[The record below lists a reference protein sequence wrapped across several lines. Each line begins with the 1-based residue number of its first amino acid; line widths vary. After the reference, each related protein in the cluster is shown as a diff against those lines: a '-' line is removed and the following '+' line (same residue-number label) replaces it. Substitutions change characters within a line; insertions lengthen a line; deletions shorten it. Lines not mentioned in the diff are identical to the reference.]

1 MLQHY
6 IVAAVISYLLGSIPF
21 GLLIAKL
28 KGFDLRSSGSGNIGA
43 TNVYRVVGRKEGLI
57 TLILDVAKGAVS
69 VLVFSLIF
77 PKEQY
82 INVVSGFSAVL
93 GHDFSIFLKFKGGKG
108 VATSYGVTLPIY
120 PLASLAGAFLW
131 IAILLSTK
139 LSSLA
144 ALLSFLIATLIA
156 LSSPDYVVRI
166 FFIVLYILMV
176 FRHKDNLKRLFNREE
191 NRIKI

>member
-28 KGFDLRSSGSGNIGA
+28 KGFDLRGSGSGNIGA

-57 TLILDVAKGAVS
+57 TLILDVAKGAVA

-131 IAILLSTK
+131 IAILLSTE

-156 LSSPDYVVRI
+156 LSSPDYVVRM

-176 FRHKDNLKRLFNREE
+176 FKHKDNLKRLFNREE

>member
-6 IVAAVISYLLGSIPF
+6 LVAAVVSYLLGSVPF
-21 GLLIAKL
+21 GFLIAKL
-28 KGFDLRSSGSGNIGA
+28 KGVDLRSSGSGNIGA
-43 TNVYRVVGRKEGLI
+43 TNVYRVVGKREGLI
-57 TLILDVAKGAVS
+57 TLVLDVAKGTIPV
-69 VLVFSLIF
+69 VIFSLIF

-82 INVVSGFSAVL
+82 INVISGFSAVL
-93 GHDFSIFLKFKGGKG
+93 GHDFSVFLRFRGGKG
-108 VATSYGVTLPIY
+108 VATSYGVTLPVY
-120 PLASLAGAFLW
+120 PLASLVGAFIW
-131 IAILLSTK
+131 ITILLTTR

-156 LSSPDYVVRI
+156 LSSPDYIVRI

-176 FRHKDNLKRLFNREE
+176 FKHKDNLKRLFNKEE

>member
-6 IVAAVISYLLGSIPF
+6 LVAAVVSYLLGSVPF
-21 GLLIAKL
+21 GFLIAKL
-28 KGFDLRSSGSGNIGA
+28 KGVDLRSSGSGNIGA
-43 TNVYRVVGRKEGLI
+43 TNVYRVVGKREGLI
-57 TLILDVAKGAVS
+57 TLVLDVAKGTIPV
-69 VLVFSLIF
+69 VIFSLIF

-82 INVVSGFSAVL
+82 INVISGFSAVL
-93 GHDFSIFLKFKGGKG
+93 GHDFSVFLRFRGGKG
-108 VATSYGVTLPIY
+108 VATSYGVTLPVY
-120 PLASLAGAFLW
+120 PLASLVGAFIW
-131 IAILLSTK
+131 ITILLTTR

-176 FRHKDNLKRLFNREE
+176 FKHKDNLKRLFNKEE

>member
-6 IVAAVISYLLGSIPF
+6 LVAAVVSYLLGSVPF
-21 GLLIAKL
+21 GFLIAKL
-28 KGFDLRSSGSGNIGA
+28 KGVDLRSSGSGNIGA
-43 TNVYRVVGRKEGLI
+43 TNVYRVVGKREGLI
-57 TLILDVAKGAVS
+57 TLVLDVAKGTIPV
-69 VLVFSLIF
+69 VIFSLMF

-82 INVVSGFSAVL
+82 INVISGFSAVL
-93 GHDFSIFLKFKGGKG
+93 GHDFSVFLRFRGGKG
-108 VATSYGVTLPIY
+108 VATSYGVTLPVY
-120 PLASLAGAFLW
+120 PLASLVGIFIW
-131 IAILLSTK
+131 ITILLTTR

-156 LSSPDYVVRI
+156 LSSPDYIVRI

-176 FRHKDNLKRLFNREE
+176 FKHKDNLKRLFSKEE

>member
-6 IVAAVISYLLGSIPF
+6 LVAAVVSYLLGSVPF
-21 GLLIAKL
+21 GFLIAKL
-28 KGFDLRSSGSGNIGA
+28 KGVDLRSSGSGNIGA
-43 TNVYRVVGRKEGLI
+43 TNVYRVVGKREGLI
-57 TLILDVAKGAVS
+57 TLVLDVAKGTIPV
-69 VLVFSLIF
+69 VIFSLIF

-82 INVVSGFSAVL
+82 INVISGFSAVL
-93 GHDFSIFLKFKGGKG
+93 GHDFSVFLRFRGGKG
-108 VATSYGVTLPIY
+108 VATSYGVTLPVY
-120 PLASLAGAFLW
+120 PLASLVGIFIW
-131 IAILLSTK
+131 ITILLTTR

-156 LSSPDYVVRI
+156 LSSPDYIVRI

-176 FRHKDNLKRLFNREE
+176 FKHKDNLKRLFSKEE

>member
-28 KGFDLRSSGSGNIGA
+28 KGFDLRGSGSGNIGA

-57 TLILDVAKGAVS
+57 TLILDVAKGAVA

-131 IAILLSTK
+131 IAILLFTK

-156 LSSPDYVVRI
+156 LSSPDYVVRM

-176 FRHKDNLKRLFNREE
+176 FKHKDNLKRLFNREE

>member
-6 IVAAVISYLLGSIPF
+6 LVAAVVSYLLGSVPF
-21 GLLIAKL
+21 GFLIAKL
-28 KGFDLRSSGSGNIGA
+28 KGVDLRNSGSGNIGA
-43 TNVYRVVGRKEGLI
+43 TNVYRVVGKREGLI
-57 TLILDVAKGAVS
+57 TLVLDVAKGTIPV
-69 VLVFSLIF
+69 VIFSLMF

-82 INVVSGFSAVL
+82 INVISGFSAVL
-93 GHDFSIFLKFKGGKG
+93 GHDFSVFLRFRGGKG
-108 VATSYGVTLPIY
+108 VATSYGVTLPVY
-120 PLASLAGAFLW
+120 PLASLVGAFIW
-131 IAILLSTK
+131 ITILLTTR

-156 LSSPDYVVRI
+156 LSSPDYIVRI

-176 FRHKDNLKRLFNREE
+176 FKHKDNLKRLFNKEE